1 MEGMMKTA
9 KERCMD
15 EKEIGFYWKGQASV
29 EMMMDDIE
37 QIAAVMKENGMQ
49 EAREQLINK
58 TSMSIGKV
66 YGDLRLATRFT
77 CPAQIQE
84 KLVEMDKNGDF
95 KASLFVIAEV

>member
-1 MEGMMKTA
+1 MMKTV

-15 EKEIGFYWKGQASV
+15 EKEIGFYWKGQASIG
-29 EMMMDDIE
+29 MMMDDIE

-49 EAREQLINK
+49 EAREQLVNK
-58 TSMSIGKV
+58 TSMSIGKE
-66 YGDLRLATRFT
+66 YSDLRLATRFT
-77 CPAQIQE
+77 CPAHIQE